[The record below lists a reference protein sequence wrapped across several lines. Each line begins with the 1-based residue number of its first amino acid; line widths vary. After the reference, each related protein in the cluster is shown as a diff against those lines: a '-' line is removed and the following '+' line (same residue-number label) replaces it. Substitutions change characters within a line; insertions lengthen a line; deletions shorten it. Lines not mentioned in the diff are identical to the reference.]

1 MVNSPGIAR
10 LISEFRR
17 EHFAFWRLRPEPDPY
32 FVGYATC
39 SSRFAR
45 SPSKSCSNQLAF
57 HEIRVMFCTMDR
69 NDHWIREKAAASLN
83 PAQVETVLIHLSEHW
98 PETAQPLA
106 DVVEQFPLGEAA
118 LLHLLAVSSICAARL
133 THDPDSLLW
142 LCQAQICS
150 APRSYAEM
158 LGYLRRSAGNS
169 ITDQGFSALRFWKGR
184 EMTRIAVRELANIAS
199 LEETTAELSQVA
211 GICIR
216 NVFEH
221 WNTEL
226 RQRYGSPQAEFAI
239 LALGKL
245 GGGELNY
252 SSDVDLLFLYSEDG
266 QLTAHISYHEFFN
279 RLAKRILETFST
291 GHPAGSLFR
300 VDLRLR
306 PEGSAGPLA
315 RSLASMENYY
325 AGFGETWERLALI
338 KARGIGGSRELA
350 YEFLRQHQPFIYPKS
365 VSPDLLY
372 EIAGIKRRI
381 ERDIVGADKLER
393 DVKLGRGGIREIE
406 FIVQT
411 LQLIHGARH
420 PFLQETSMLKALRAL
435 RELDLLP
442 HEEVLTCDNTYR
454 FLRRVEH
461 RLQIEGEQQTHLV
474 PRDPEALRCL
484 ALSLRFSS
492 SEDFTATLQERMRAV
507 RPIFQRIVSGTSA
520 GPVRLST
527 TDNLEIFSDQK
538 RAAKALSDLAQGAAS
553 FHIAPRTRQIF
564 RKLRP
569 ALLAWLAKTSDP
581 DVTLNQFV
589 RFVEGYGLRS
599 LFFELLV
606 ANPRLLELVVKT
618 FDASRFASDLLI
630 RRPQLLED
638 ITRDPTFDEPRSVT
652 ENLRRLDSL
661 GANAN
666 NLDPIR
672 AYRQRQLLRII
683 LRDVLGLIQ
692 PAATFAELSD
702 VAEACLVFVEKL
714 LASDQLTIIALGKFG
729 GREISYGA
737 DLDVLFVGEDVRAA
751 QNLMTAMA
759 QATAEGDIWAL
770 DARLRPEGEKGPLV
784 CSLETYESY
793 YASRAQPWELQ
804 ALTRARPVSGPLQNE
819 FMEVANRAW
828 RRACQDAD
836 LFIKIDDMVERIRR
850 ERGSG
855 SDFLDLKTG
864 NGGIIEAE
872 FLVQALQMRANI
884 WEQNWERAVDRL
896 NERGHLDEPDVA
908 KLKNSYAFLRR
919 CELVLRRYDN
929 RSTSALPADPNEQ
942 RKFVIRLGCHEV
954 DAFRGDYLNAR
965 EAIHTLYQRLV
976 TPA

>member
-1 MVNSPGIAR
+1 MAGS
-10 LISEFRR
+10 
-17 EHFAFWRLRPEPDPY
+17 
-32 FVGYATC
+32 
-39 SSRFAR
+39 
-45 SPSKSCSNQLAF
+45 
-57 HEIRVMFCTMDR
+57 
-69 NDHWIREKAAASLN
+69 DHWIRKKAAASIN
-83 PAQVETVLIHLSEHW
+83 PAQVETVLIQLGEHW
-98 PETAQPLA
+98 PETARPLV

-133 THDPDSLLW
+133 THDPDSLIW
-142 LCQAQICS
+142 LCQPQICS
-150 APRSYAEM
+150 APRGYGEM
-158 LGYLRRSAGNS
+158 LGYLQRSAGNS
-169 ITDQGFSALRFWKGR
+169 IADQGFSALRFWKGR
-184 EMTRIAVRELANIAS
+184 EMTRIAVRELANVAS
-199 LEETTAELSQVA
+199 LEETTGELSQVA
-211 GICIR
+211 EICIR

-226 RQRYGSPQAEFAI
+226 RQQYGSPNAEFAI

-245 GGGELNY
+245 GGGELNH
-252 SSDVDLLFLYSEDG
+252 SSDVDLLFLYSQEG
-266 QLTAHISYHEFFN
+266 QLTAHVSYHEFFN

-315 RSLASMENYY
+315 RSLESMENYY

-350 YEFLRQHQPFIYPKS
+350 YEFLRQHQPFIYPRS
-365 VSPDLLY
+365 ASPDLLD
-372 EIAGIKRRI
+372 EIAGIKQRI

-420 PFLQETSMLKALRAL
+420 PFLQESSMLKALRAL
-435 RELDLLP
+435 RQLDLLP
-442 HEEVLTCDNTYR
+442 REDVLTCDNTYR

-461 RLQIEGEQQTHLV
+461 RLQIEAEQQTHIV
-474 PRDPEALRCL
+474 PRDPEALQRL

-492 SEDFTATLQERMRAV
+492 SEDFTAALQERMRAV
-507 RPIFQRIVSGTSA
+507 RPIFQRIVSGTSTSGA
-520 GPVRLST
+520 TVSKGN
-527 TDNLEIFSDQK
+527 DLEIFSDQK
-538 RAAKALSDLAQGAAS
+538 RATKALLDLEQGAGS

-569 ALLAWLAKTSDP
+569 ALLGWLSKTADP
-581 DVTLNQFV
+581 DTTLNQFV
-589 RFVEGYGLRS
+589 RLVEGYGLRS

-618 FDASRFASDLLI
+618 FDASRFASELLI

-638 ITRDPTFDEPRSVT
+638 ITRDPTFGEPRSVA

-661 GANAN
+661 GADAN
-666 NLDPIR
+666 NLNPIR
-672 AYRQRQLLRII
+672 TYRQRQLLRII
-683 LRDVLGLIQ
+683 LRDVLGLSQ
-692 PAATFAELSD
+692 PAATFAELTD
-702 VAEACLVFVEKL
+702 VAEACLVVVAKL
-714 LASDQLTIIALGKFG
+714 LTTEQLTVIALGKFG

-737 DLDVLFVGEDVRAA
+737 DLDVLFVGEDIRAA
-751 QNLMTAMA
+751 QNLMTAIA
-759 QATAEGDIWAL
+759 QPTAEGDIWAL
-770 DARLRPEGEKGPLV
+770 DARLRPEGEKGPVV

-804 ALTRARPVSGPLQNE
+804 ALTRARGISGPLQNE
-819 FMEVANRAW
+819 FMEIAKRAW
-828 RRACQDAD
+828 RRACQDAG
-836 LFIKIDDMVERIRR
+836 LFIKIDDMLQRIRR

-864 NGGIIEAE
+864 AGGIIEAE

-896 NERGHLDEPDVA
+896 REHGHLDKSDAA
-908 KLKNSYAFLRR
+908 KLKDSYAFLRR

-929 RSTSALPADPNEQ
+929 RSISTLPSDPDEQ
-942 RKFVIRLGCHEV
+942 RKFAIRFGHQEIDVL
-954 DAFRGDYLNAR
+954 RRDYLDSR
-965 EAIHTLYQRLV
+965 EAIHALYQQHI